1 MKNYEE
7 RELKRSCVSVF
18 MSLPRAYEDP
28 HEPGALGGVD
38 PFAKAHQLK
47 TPDAQRILHSVLSYT
62 LHKPDGLASLP
73 HPPCLRPRRTIAN
86 GFGGHAKTQSM
97 E

>member
-38 PFAKAHQLK
+38 PFANK
-47 TPDAQRILHSVLSYT
+47 PSVLT
-62 LHKPDGLASLP
+62 PLPKRNNANAPIVIRPCERRNPAKKKPD
-73 HPPCLRPRRTIAN
+73 
-86 GFGGHAKTQSM
+86 
-97 E
+97 